1 MTEMN
6 WYDKEH
12 VDPVFECFSKN
23 TLMYIVFGI
32 CDVKMPHIQVH
43 AKKKK
48 GKDHGEIV
56 GVDQLVKLKERIPEK
71 NAILMVINLTDEFSE
86 DAKNMAKENGIIFI
100 NGITSASLLVRYGI
114 EVDFV

>member
-1 MTEMN
+1 MT
-6 WYDKEH
+6 
-12 VDPVFECFSKN
+12 
-23 TLMYIVFGI
+23 IIIIGI
-32 CDVKMPHIQVH
+32 CDVEMPHIHVH

-48 GKDHGEIV
+48 GKDHSGIV
-56 GVDQLVKLKERIPEK
+56 DADQLVKLKERIPEK

-100 NGITSASLLVRYGI
+100 NGITFASLLVRYGI